1 MNYSVVITMSRP
13 SKDSK
18 ALNIKIDSKLYQQ
31 LEQYSK
37 ESRLTKTA
45 IVELALEEYLK
56 KKCI

>member
-1 MNYSVVITMSRP
+1 MSRP

-37 ESRLTKTA
+37 DSRLTKTA

-56 KKCI
+56 RKLTRR